1 MHETAVA
8 QSVIETILAEMR
20 KIDRRPVAAR
30 ISCGQFNALND
41 EVMRFAFEVAAQDTP
56 CRGMRLEI
64 RHVPLQAR
72 CEGCGRAFAF
82 NIQEACCPA
91 CGSEAFAFLPD
102 APLLL
107 EEIEF
112 EDESNDEGVSEQA
125 DPGS

>member
-8 QSVIETILAEMR
+8 QSIVETILGEAD
-20 KIDRRPVAAR
+20 KIGKKPIRAR

-41 EVMRFAFEVAAQDTP
+41 EVMQFAFDVASQDTP

-64 RHVPLQAR
+64 RHVPL
-72 CEGCGRAFAF
+72 RASCKQCRKEFEF
-82 NIQEACCPA
+82 DIYSGDCPA
-91 CGSEAFAFLPD
+91 CGSSEFEFVPD

-112 EDESNDEGVSEQA
+112 EDE
-125 DPGS
+125 DP